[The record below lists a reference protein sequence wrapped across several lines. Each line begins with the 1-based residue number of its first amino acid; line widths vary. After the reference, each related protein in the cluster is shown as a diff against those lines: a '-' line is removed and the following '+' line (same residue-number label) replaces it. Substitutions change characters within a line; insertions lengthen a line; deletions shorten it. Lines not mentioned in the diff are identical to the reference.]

1 MELELYEKQ
10 TSAPAYELDC
20 ERPEHRILLYLKA
33 KGYST
38 AQCARAMGKSEQWVL
53 NTQKQPFFKNRL
65 TALLHETGKDQV
77 VSFLQINGMDA
88 MQKMV
93 DLMNESADE
102 RVQLAAASK
111 LMDKV
116 VPDKLDVQRTQQLPP
131 AQLRE
136 QIKLVSE
143 QIRLIEEGR
152 PSEPTDKEHESASA
166 PTADGDGGLPSGS
179 VTPEPE
185 RVPILV
191 KAE

>member
-1 MELELYEKQ
+1 
-10 TSAPAYELDC
+10 
-20 ERPEHRILLYLKA
+20 
-33 KGYST
+33 
-38 AQCARAMGKSEQWVL
+38 
-53 NTQKQPFFKNRL
+53 
-65 TALLHETGKDQV
+65 
-77 VSFLQINGMDA
+77 
-88 MQKMV
+88 
-93 DLMNESADE
+93 
-102 RVQLAAASK
+102 
-111 LMDKV
+111 MDKV